1 MVRSRRIGDRRMV
14 AAARPIPDAV
24 RATQARASD
33 PVASAF
39 VSANAGSGKTHV
51 LVQRVIR
58 LLLDGVPPEKIL
70 CITFTKAAAANM
82 AERVFSTLGRW
93 VTLDDDALDAAIVD
107 AGIARPDANLRM
119 TARKLFACALETP
132 GGLKVQTIHALC
144 TRLLQQFPFEA
155 NVPARFTV
163 LDERD
168 QNEMMERANLAV
180 LLEAAR
186 NPDSAAGRA
195 LNIAMASAADVTFK
209 DVVREACLS
218 RDHFMAWTDRAG
230 SAEAAA
236 VQMAAALGLTP
247 QDRIEK
253 VERDIVGGP
262 YLPRTRWK
270 EVATI
275 LDTGS
280 KSDCDQAA
288 RLREALVFTGSAQ
301 VDEYLGIF
309 LTDERTAR
317 KTLLTKKFADK
328 NPAIAGLFDAESRRL
343 ELLIERRRAVT
354 IRDRT
359 EALLAIAT
367 AAAANYRREKQARG
381 LLDYDDLI
389 DKTLE
394 MLDRVSSGW
403 VHYKLDRGV
412 DHVLIDE
419 AQDTSPRQWEIVAHI
434 ISEFTSGEGARDGV
448 TRTIFAVGDEK
459 QSIFSFQ
466 GAAPHEF
473 DSRRRGLAKKF
484 QDAGLKF
491 DPVSFTYSFRS
502 GEAILKSVDH
512 VFRDETIY
520 RSIHSADIGY
530 PIHHSLSDAGP
541 SLIDLWEL
549 QQPDAKQDIEGW
561 RAPFDGMSQ
570 TSPEVK
576 LARRIQAEIKSLIE
590 SGTMTGHIGDRR
602 PLRYGDML
610 VLVRRR
616 GNAFDA
622 VIQALKHAGI
632 PVAGAD
638 RLKLTEHIAIIDL
651 MNLADALLLPQ
662 DDLALAVA
670 LKSPLFGLSD
680 DDLFKIAWQRKGS
693 LRTALAERATADGRL
708 RDALWRLEQCER
720 RFASETP
727 FAFYAWL
734 LGGDGGRARILRRL
748 GHEANDALDE
758 FLELALNYERKAPA
772 SLQGFMAWLRTADLE
787 VKRDME
793 ISRDEVRVMTV
804 HGAKGLEA
812 PVVFLVDTTSSPS
825 DTQRLK
831 LIHLPRNNTA
841 PDAPGVV
848 VWAGKKADDP
858 AAVAAARAAMLAET
872 EHEYR
877 RLLYVAMTR
886 AADRLIVGGCLP
898 GNMNAVRKS
907 CWYDLIAK
915 GLRNSGLHEQT
926 IEIAD
931 GTVKRY
937 SRLEDVTASTG
948 IAAAPAATAPTALP
962 PWLLTSAPPEASSEN
977 LLRPSDPA
985 AEEGHP
991 IRTGESIEL
1000 RLRALQRGT
1009 LVHRLLQ
1016 SLPEVPLDRRRDAA
1030 LNYLARNANGWTE
1043 AERAAL
1049 AEGVLALLENPR
1061 FAAVFAPGSRAEV
1074 SIVGRLDRPAR
1085 PPALVSGQIDRLVVT
1100 PDEVLIV
1107 DYKTNHAPP
1116 RTAAEARRTYL
1127 RQLALYR
1134 AVLKKLYPRLP
1145 VRAALLW
1152 TETAELMEIY
1162 APALDAQLA
1171 ALSQGMSELDP
1182 ATPRS

>member
-1 MVRSRRIGDRRMV
+1 MVT
-14 AAARPIPDAV
+14 APRPIPPAV
-24 RATQARASD
+24 RDTQARASD
-33 PVASAF
+33 PAASAF
-39 VSANAGSGKTHV
+39 VSANAGAGKTHV

-58 LLLDGVPPEKIL
+58 LLLNGVSPEKIL

-82 AERVFSTLGRW
+82 AERVFSTLGHW
-93 VTLDDDALDAAIVD
+93 VTLDDAALDNAIVE
-107 AGIARPDANLRM
+107 AGIARPDASLRM
-119 TARKLFACALETP
+119 RARELFACALETP

-155 NVPARFTV
+155 NVPARFAV
-163 LDERD
+163 IDERD
-168 QNEMMERANLAV
+168 QNAMMERANLKV
-180 LLEAAR
+180 LLEASR
-186 NPDSAAGRA
+186 DPRSDAGRA
-195 LNIAMASAADVTFK
+195 LDVAMASAADVTFK

-218 RDHFMAWTDRAG
+218 RDHFMAWTDAAG

-236 VQMAAALGLTP
+236 TQMSAALGVAPGDT
-247 QDRIEK
+247 IEG
-253 VERDIVGGP
+253 VEREIVDGP
-262 YLPRTRWK
+262 NLPKSRWK
-270 EVATI
+270 EVAAV

-280 KSDCDQAA
+280 KSDQDQAA
-288 RLREALVFTGSAQ
+288 RLRKALVFAGAAQ
-301 VDEYLGIF
+301 IDEYLGVF
-309 LTDERTAR
+309 LTDEGTPR
-317 KTLLTKKFADK
+317 KSVVTRKFGE
-328 NPAIAGLFDAESRRL
+328 NNSAIAASFDAESQRICS
-343 ELLIERRRAVT
+343 LIERRRAVT
-354 IRDRT
+354 TRDRT
-359 EALLAIAT
+359 QALLQIAT
-367 AAAANYRREKQARG
+367 AVAANYRREKQERG

-419 AQDTSPRQWEIVAHI
+419 AQDTSPRQWDIVAHI

-466 GAAPHEF
+466 GAAPREF
-473 DSRRRGLAKKF
+473 DNRRRRLQKKF
-484 QDAGLKF
+484 RDAGLKF

-502 GEAILKSVDH
+502 GPTILQSVDH

-520 RSIHSADIGY
+520 RSIHSAESGY
-530 PIHHSLSDAGP
+530 PIHHSLADAGP

-549 QQPDAKQDIEGW
+549 QLPDGKQDIEGW
-561 RAPFDGMSQ
+561 RAPFDGLSQ
-570 TSPEVK
+570 TSPEVR
-576 LARRIQAEIKSLIE
+576 LAKRIQAEIRALIE
-590 SGTMTGHIGDRR
+590 SGTMTGSTGKRR

-622 VIQALKHAGI
+622 VIQALKHANI

-670 LKSPLFGLSD
+670 LKSPLFGLTD
-680 DDLFKIAWQRKGS
+680 DDLYKLAWQRKGS
-693 LRTALAERATADGRL
+693 LRAALRLHAAADRKFDDVL
-708 RDALWRLEQCER
+708 KRLEKCER
-720 RFASETP
+720 RETETP

-734 LGGDGGRARILRRL
+734 LGGDGGRARILKRL

-758 FLELALNYERKAPA
+758 FLELALGYERKAPA

-812 PVVFLVDTTSSPS
+812 SVVFLVDTTSSPS

-831 LIHLPRNNTA
+831 LIHLPRGNPA
-841 PDAPGVV
+841 PHGSDVV

-858 AAVAAARAAMLAET
+858 AAVAAARTAMLGET
-872 EHEYR
+872 EDEYR

-886 AADRLIVGGCLP
+886 AADRLIVGGCMP
-898 GNMNAVRKS
+898 GNMNTVRKHS
-907 CWYDLIAK
+907 WYDLIVR
-915 GLRNSGLHEQT
+915 GLGNSGLHEQT
-926 IEIAD
+926 IETAD
-931 GTVKRY
+931 GPVKRY
-937 SRLEDVTASTG
+937 SRPEDVAPATG
-948 IAAAPAATAPTALP
+948 AVVALNTAAPAELP
-962 PWLLTSAPPEASSEN
+962 PWLRTSVPTETSAIN

-985 AEEGHP
+985 EDDGHR
-991 IRTGESIEL
+991 IRTGESVQT
-1000 RLRALQRGT
+1000 RARALQRGK
-1009 LVHRLLQ
+1009 LAHRLLQ
-1016 SLPEVPLDRRRDAA
+1016 SLPDVAIERRRDAA
-1030 LNYLARNANGWTE
+1030 RRYLARNAGDWADGDRE
-1043 AERAAL
+1043 AL
-1049 AEGVLALLENPR
+1049 AERVLAMIGDAR
-1061 FAAVFAPGSRAEV
+1061 FASVFLAGSLAEV
-1074 SIVGRLDRPAR
+1074 SIVGRLDRPGQS
-1085 PPALVSGQIDRLVVT
+1085 PVLVSGQIDRLVAT
-1100 PDEVLIV
+1100 PHEVLIV

-1116 RTAAEARRTYL
+1116 TLAAEAPPAYI

-1134 AVLKKLYPRLP
+1134 AVLKKVYPGLP

-1152 TETAELMEIY
+1152 TETPELMEIS
-1162 APALDAQLA
+1162 APVLDAQLA
-1171 ALSQGMSELDP
+1171 SIISA
-1182 ATPRS
+1182 

>member
-1 MVRSRRIGDRRMV
+1 MVKAPRT
-14 AAARPIPDAV
+14 IPDAV

-33 PVASAF
+33 PAASAF

-58 LLLDGVPPEKIL
+58 LLLNGVPPEKIL

-82 AERVFSTLGRW
+82 AERVFSTLGHW
-93 VTLDDDALDAAIVD
+93 VTLNDEALDAAIRD
-107 AGIARPDANLRM
+107 AGVANPGTKLRLRARE
-119 TARKLFACALETP
+119 LFACALETP

-155 NVPARFTV
+155 NVPARFAV

-168 QNEMMERANLAV
+168 QNEMMERGNLAV
-180 LLEAAR
+180 LLEASR
-186 NPDSAAGRA
+186 DPDSATGRA
-195 LNIAMASAADVTFK
+195 LTIAMASAADVTFK

-218 RDHFMAWTDRAG
+218 RDHFMAWTDGAG
-230 SAEAAA
+230 SADAAMI
-236 VQMAAALGLTP
+236 QLSTALGVDP
-247 QDRIEK
+247 QARIDDI
-253 VERDIVGGP
+253 EREILDGP
-262 YLPRTRWK
+262 NLPRSRWE
-270 EVATI
+270 EVAGI

-280 KSDCDQAA
+280 KSDQGQAA
-288 RLREALVFTGSAQ
+288 QLRDALQFTDAAQ
-301 VDEYLGIF
+301 VDEYLNVF
-309 LTDERTAR
+309 LTEDRTPR
-317 KTLLTKKFADK
+317 KTVITRKFSDA
-328 NPAIAGLFDAESRRL
+328 NPAIARLFDQESGRIGP
-343 ELLIERRRAVT
+343 LIERRRAVT
-354 IRDRT
+354 VRDRT
-359 EALLAIAT
+359 QALLAIAT
-367 AAAANYRREKQARG
+367 AAAANYRREKQERG

-389 DKTLE
+389 DKTLA

-419 AQDTSPRQWEIVAHI
+419 AQDTSPRQWDIVAHI
-434 ISEFTSGEGARDGV
+434 ISEFTSGEGARDGI

-473 DSRRRGLAKKF
+473 DTRRRGLERRF
-484 QDAGLKF
+484 LDAGLKF

-502 GEAILKSVDH
+502 GPAILQSVDF

-520 RSIHSADIGY
+520 RSIHSAANGY
-530 PIHHSLSDAGP
+530 PIHNSLDDAGP

-549 QQPDAKQDIEGW
+549 QLPDKKDDIEGW
-561 RAPFDGMSQ
+561 RAPFDGVSA

-576 LARRIQAEIKSLIE
+576 LAKRIQAEIKSLIE
-590 SGTMTGHIGDRR
+590 RGTMTGRSGDRR

-622 VIQALKHAGI
+622 VIQALKHANI

-638 RLKLTEHIAIIDL
+638 RLKLTEHVAIIDL

-670 LKSPLFGLSD
+670 LKSPLFGLTD
-680 DDLFKIAWQRKGS
+680 DDLFKLAWQRKGS
-693 LRTALAERATADGRL
+693 LRQALDHHAASEGKF
-708 RDALWRLEQCER
+708 DAVLHRLEACESR
-720 RFASETP
+720 VRLETP

-734 LGGDGGRARILRRL
+734 LGGDGGRARIQRRL

-758 FLELALNYERKAPA
+758 FLELALGYERKAPA
-772 SLQGFMAWLRTADLE
+772 SLQGFMAWLRAADTE
-787 VKRDME
+787 VKRDIE

-812 PVVFLVDTTSSPS
+812 PVVFLVDTTTSPS
-825 DTQRLK
+825 DVQRLK
-831 LIHLPRNNTA
+831 LIHLPGA
-841 PDAPGVV
+841 GPHLPEVV
-848 VWAGKKADDP
+848 VWAGRKADDP
-858 AAVAAARAAMLAET
+858 VDVAAARVAMLGET
-872 EHEYR
+872 EDEYR

-898 GNMNAVRKS
+898 GNMNTVRKFS
-907 CWYDLIAK
+907 WYDLIVK
-915 GLRNSGLHEQT
+915 GLENSGLELQ
-926 IEIAD
+926 EIDTPA

-937 SRLEDVTASTG
+937 SRLEDVAVAEG
-948 IAAAPAATAPTALP
+948 AAPVPETI
-962 PWLLTSAPPEASSEN
+962 APPELPTWLRTPAPTELPADP
-977 LLRPSDPA
+977 LLRPSDA
-985 AEEGHP
+985 AEDELP
-991 IRTGESIEL
+991 RTRTAESAQA
-1000 RLRALQRGT
+1000 RTRALKRGT

-1016 SLPEVPLDRRRDAA
+1016 SLPDLAADRRRDAA
-1030 LNYLARNANGWTE
+1030 IRYLARNAEDWTE
-1043 AERAAL
+1043 GDRLTL
-1049 AEGVLALLENPR
+1049 AEKVLGLIDDSR
-1061 FAAVFAPGSRAEV
+1061 FASVFAAGSRAEV
-1074 SIVGRLDRPAR
+1074 SIVGRLELPGQ

-1100 PDEVLIV
+1100 PSEVLIV
-1107 DYKTNHAPP
+1107 DFKTNHAPP
-1116 RTAAEARRTYL
+1116 GNAAGAPAAYL

-1134 AVLKKLYPRLP
+1134 AMLSRLYPRRP

-1152 TETAELMEIY
+1152 TETPELMEISP
-1162 APALDAQLA
+1162 PALDAQLA
-1171 ALSQGMSELDP
+1171 SIISA
-1182 ATPRS
+1182 

>member
-1 MVRSRRIGDRRMV
+1 MV
-14 AAARPIPDAV
+14 AAPRIIPDAV

-33 PVASAF
+33 PAASAF

-58 LLLDGVPPEKIL
+58 LLLSGVPPEKIL

-82 AERVFSTLGRW
+82 AERVFSTLGHW
-93 VTLDDDALDAAIVD
+93 ITLDDDALNAAIRD
-107 AGIARPDANLRM
+107 AGIARADAKLRM
-119 TARKLFACALETP
+119 RARELFACALETP

-155 NVPARFTV
+155 NVPARFAV

-180 LLEAAR
+180 LLEASR
-186 NPDSAAGRA
+186 DPESAAGRA
-195 LNIAMASAADVTFK
+195 LYTAMASAADVTFK

-218 RDHFMAWTDRAG
+218 RDHFMAWTDAAG
-230 SAEAAA
+230 SADAAA
-236 VQMAAALGLTP
+236 AQMSAALGVDP
-247 QDRIEK
+247 GDRIED
-253 VERDIVGGP
+253 VEREIVDGP
-262 YLPRTRWK
+262 NLPRSRW
-270 EVATI
+270 EEIAAI
-275 LDTGS
+275 LDTGT
-280 KSDCDQAA
+280 KSDQDQAT
-288 RLREALVFTGSAQ
+288 RLREAQVFSGAAQ
-301 VDEYLGIF
+301 VDEYLGVF
-309 LTDERTAR
+309 LTEGSSPR
-317 KTLLTKKFADK
+317 KSVVTKKLCDAR
-328 NPAIAGLFDAESRRL
+328 PQIAQLFDAEAGRL
-343 ELLIERRRAVT
+343 ERLIERRRAVT
-354 IRDRT
+354 TRDRT
-359 EALLAIAT
+359 EALLHIAT
-367 AAAANYRREKQARG
+367 SAAANYRREKLERG

-389 DKTLE
+389 DKTLA

-419 AQDTSPRQWEIVAHI
+419 AQDTSPRQWDIVAHI

-448 TRTIFAVGDEK
+448 VRTIFAVGDEK

-466 GAAPHEF
+466 GAAPREF
-473 DSRRRGLAKKF
+473 DARRRGLAKRF
-484 QDAGLKF
+484 TDAGLKF

-502 GEAILKSVDH
+502 GPAILQSVDF

-520 RSIHSADIGY
+520 RSIHAENAY
-530 PIHHSLSDAGP
+530 PVHEGLADAGP
-541 SLIDLWEL
+541 SLIDLWDL
-549 QQPDAKQDIEGW
+549 QLPDAKQDIEGW
-561 RAPFDGMSQ
+561 RAPFDAVSE
-570 TSPEVK
+570 TSPEVR
-576 LARRIQAEIKSLIE
+576 LARRIQAEIKSLVE
-590 SGTMTGHIGDRR
+590 SGTMTGRSGNRR
-602 PLRYGDML
+602 PLRYGDVL

-622 VIQALKHAGI
+622 VIQALKHANI

-670 LKSPLFGLSD
+670 LKSPLFGLSE
-680 DDLFKIAWQRKGS
+680 DDLFKLAWQRKGS
-693 LRTALAERATADGRL
+693 LRAALDHHAGADGSFK
-708 RDALWRLEQCER
+708 DALQRLEECER
-720 RFASETP
+720 RFVSETP

-734 LGGDGGRARILRRL
+734 LGGDRGRKRILKRL

-758 FLELALNYERKAPA
+758 FLELALGYERKAPA

-812 PVVFLVDTTSSPS
+812 SVVFLVDTTTSPA

-831 LIHLPRNNTA
+831 LIHLPQGA
-841 PDAPGVV
+841 V
-848 VWAGKKADDP
+848 VWAGRKAEDP
-858 AAVAAARAAMLAET
+858 AAVAAARVAMLGET
-872 EHEYR
+872 EDEYR

-898 GNMNAVRKS
+898 GNMNSVRKS
-907 CWYDLIAK
+907 SWYDLIVK
-915 GLRNSGLHEQT
+915 GLGSSGLHLQE
-926 IEIAD
+926 IETPA
-931 GTVKRY
+931 GAVKRY
-937 SRLEDVTASTG
+937 SRQEDV
-948 IAAAPAATAPTALP
+948 APAAGPAATPAASAPAELP
-962 PWLLTSAPPEASSEN
+962 PWLLTDAPREIRAEG
-977 LLRPSDPA
+977 LLRPSDPS
-985 AEEGHP
+985 EDESKRV
-991 IRTGESIEL
+991 RTGESIQL
-1000 RLRALQRGT
+1000 RARALQQGT

-1016 SLPEVPLDRRRDAA
+1016 SLPDVVPERRSDAA
-1030 LNYLARNANGWTE
+1030 KKYLARNAGGWTDADRE
-1043 AERAAL
+1043 AL
-1049 AEGVLALLENPR
+1049 ASGVLALIGDLR
-1061 FAAVFAPGSRAEV
+1061 FAPVFAPGSRAEV
-1074 SIVGRLDRPAR
+1074 SIAGRLDRPGR

-1100 PDEVLIV
+1100 PGEVLIV

-1116 RTAAEARRTYL
+1116 GAEAEAPSGYV

-1134 AVLKKLYPRLP
+1134 AVLGKIYPQLP

-1152 TETAELMEIY
+1152 TETAELVEIST
-1162 APALDAQLA
+1162 PALDAALA
-1171 ALSQGMSELDP
+1171 TIIQGDDR
-1182 ATPRS
+1182 A

>member
-1 MVRSRRIGDRRMV
+1 MV
-14 AAARPIPDAV
+14 AAPRIIPDAV

-33 PVASAF
+33 PAASAF

-58 LLLDGVPPEKIL
+58 LLLSGVPPEKIL

-82 AERVFSTLGRW
+82 AERVFSTLGHW
-93 VTLDDDALDAAIVD
+93 ITLDDDALNAAIRD
-107 AGIARPDANLRM
+107 AGIARADAKLRM
-119 TARKLFACALETP
+119 RARELFACALETP

-155 NVPARFTV
+155 NVPARFAV

-180 LLEAAR
+180 LLEASR
-186 NPDSAAGRA
+186 DPESAAGRA
-195 LNIAMASAADVTFK
+195 LYTAMASAADVTFK

-218 RDHFMAWTDRAG
+218 RDHFMAWTDAAG
-230 SAEAAA
+230 SADAAA
-236 VQMAAALGLTP
+236 AQMSAALGVDP
-247 QDRIEK
+247 GDRIED
-253 VERDIVGGP
+253 VEREIVDGP
-262 YLPRTRWK
+262 NLPRSRWQ
-270 EVATI
+270 EIAAI
-275 LDTGS
+275 LDTGT
-280 KSDCDQAA
+280 KSDQDQAT
-288 RLREALVFTGSAQ
+288 RLREAQVFSGAAQ
-301 VDEYLGIF
+301 VDEYLGVF
-309 LTDERTAR
+309 LTEGSSPR
-317 KTLLTKKFADK
+317 KSVVTKKLCDAR
-328 NPAIAGLFDAESRRL
+328 PQIAQLFDAEAGRL
-343 ELLIERRRAVT
+343 ERLIERRRAVT
-354 IRDRT
+354 TRDRT
-359 EALLAIAT
+359 EALLHIAT
-367 AAAANYRREKQARG
+367 SAAANYRREKLERG

-389 DKTLE
+389 DKTLA

-419 AQDTSPRQWEIVAHI
+419 AQDTSPRQWDIVAHI

-448 TRTIFAVGDEK
+448 VRTIFAVGDEK

-466 GAAPHEF
+466 GAAPREF
-473 DSRRRGLAKKF
+473 DARRKGLAKRF
-484 QDAGLKF
+484 TDAGLKF

-502 GEAILKSVDH
+502 GPAILQSVDF

-520 RSIHSADIGY
+520 RSIHAENAY
-530 PIHHSLSDAGP
+530 PVHEGLADAGP
-541 SLIDLWEL
+541 SLIDLWDL
-549 QQPDAKQDIEGW
+549 QLPDAKQDIEGW
-561 RAPFDGMSQ
+561 RAPFDAVSE
-570 TSPEVK
+570 TSPEVR
-576 LARRIQAEIKSLIE
+576 LARRIQTEIKSLVE
-590 SGTMTGHIGDRR
+590 SGTLTGRSGNRR
-602 PLRYGDML
+602 PLRYGDVL

-622 VIQALKHAGI
+622 VIQALKHANI

-670 LKSPLFGLSD
+670 LKSPLFGLSE
-680 DDLFKIAWQRKGS
+680 DDLFKLAWQRKGS
-693 LRTALAERATADGRL
+693 LRAALDHHAGADGSFK
-708 RDALWRLEQCER
+708 DALLRLEECER
-720 RFASETP
+720 RFVSETP

-734 LGGDGGRARILRRL
+734 LGGDRGRKRILKRL

-758 FLELALNYERKAPA
+758 FLELALGYERKAPA

-812 PVVFLVDTTSSPS
+812 SVVFLVDTTTSPA

-831 LIHLPRNNTA
+831 LIHLPQGA
-841 PDAPGVV
+841 V
-848 VWAGKKADDP
+848 VWAGRKAEDP
-858 AAVAAARAAMLAET
+858 AAVAAARVAMLGET
-872 EHEYR
+872 EDEYR

-898 GNMNAVRKS
+898 GNMNSVRKS
-907 CWYDLIAK
+907 SWYDLIVK
-915 GLRNSGLHEQT
+915 GLGNSGLHLQE
-926 IEIAD
+926 IETPA
-931 GTVKRY
+931 GAVKRY
-937 SRLEDVTASTG
+937 SRQEDVAPPAGTAAVP
-948 IAAAPAATAPTALP
+948 AASAPAELP
-962 PWLLTSAPPEASSEN
+962 PWLLTAAPREIRAEG
-977 LLRPSDPA
+977 LLRPSDPS
-985 AEEGHP
+985 EDEGKRV
-991 IRTGESIEL
+991 RTAESIQL
-1000 RLRALQRGT
+1000 RARALQRGS

-1016 SLPEVPLDRRRDAA
+1016 SLPDVPPDRRSDAA
-1030 LNYLARNANGWTE
+1030 KKYLARNAEGWTDADRE
-1043 AERAAL
+1043 AL
-1049 AEGVLALLENPR
+1049 ASGVLALIGDLR
-1061 FAAVFAPGSRAEV
+1061 FAPVFAPGSRAEV
-1074 SIVGRLDRPAR
+1074 SIAGRLDRPGR

-1100 PDEVLIV
+1100 PAEVLIV

-1116 RTAAEARRTYL
+1116 GAAAEAPSGYV

-1134 AVLKKLYPRLP
+1134 AVLGKIYPQLP

-1152 TETAELMEIY
+1152 TETAELTEIST
-1162 APALDAQLA
+1162 PALDAALA
-1171 ALSQGMSELDP
+1171 TIIQGDDR
-1182 ATPRS
+1182 A

>member
-1 MVRSRRIGDRRMV
+1 MVK
-14 AAARPIPDAV
+14 AARFIPPNV
-24 RATQARASD
+24 RDTQARASD
-33 PVASAF
+33 PAASSF

-58 LLLDGVPPEKIL
+58 LLLADVAPEKIL

-82 AERVFSTLGRW
+82 AERVFTTLGHW
-93 VTLDDDALDAAIVD
+93 VTLDDDALDAAISD
-107 AGIARPDANLRM
+107 AGIPHPSARLRKS
-119 TARKLFACALETP
+119 ARKLFACALETP

-155 NVPARFTV
+155 NVPARFAV
-163 LDERD
+163 LDDRD
-168 QNEMMERANLAV
+168 QNEMMERANLGV
-180 LLEAAR
+180 FLEASR
-186 NPDSAAGRA
+186 NPESATGRA
-195 LNIAMASAADVTFK
+195 LMTAMASAADVTFK

-218 RDHFMAWTDRAG
+218 RDHFMAWTDAAG
-230 SAEAAA
+230 SAHAAA
-236 VQMAAALGLTP
+236 AQISAALGVNSG
-247 QDRIEK
+247 DRIED
-253 VERDIVGGP
+253 VERDILDGP
-262 YLPRTRWK
+262 NLPRSRWQDIALVL
-270 EVATI
+270 E
-275 LDTGS
+275 TGN
-280 KSDCDQAA
+280 KTDQDQAA
-288 RLREALVFTGSAQ
+288 RLRGALMFTGAAQ
-301 VDEYLGIF
+301 VDEYLGVF
-309 LTDERTAR
+309 LTEADRTPR
-317 KTLLTKKFADK
+317 KSVVTKKFSDNNA
-328 NPAIAGLFDAESRRL
+328 AIGRLIESETRRIL
-343 ELLIERRRAVT
+343 TLIERRRAVVA
-354 IRDRT
+354 RDRT
-359 EALLAIAT
+359 EALLHIAT
-367 AAAANYRREKQARG
+367 AAAANYRREKQERG

-419 AQDTSPRQWEIVAHI
+419 AQDTSPRQWDIVAHI
-434 ISEFTSGEGARDGV
+434 ISEFTSGAGARDGV
-448 TRTIFAVGDEK
+448 VRTVFAVGDEK

-466 GAAPHEF
+466 GAAPREF
-473 DSRRRGLAKKF
+473 DLRRRALQRKF
-484 QDAGLKF
+484 EGAGLKF

-502 GEAILKSVDH
+502 GPAILHAVDQ
-512 VFRDETIY
+512 VFREQDIF
-520 RSIHSADIGY
+520 RSIHAVDIGN
-530 PIHHSLSDAGP
+530 PIHHALTDAGP
-541 SLIDLWEL
+541 SQIDLWEL
-549 QQPDAKQDIEGW
+549 AETDDRQDVEGW
-561 RAPFDGMSQ
+561 RAPFDGVAA

-576 LARRIQAEIKSLIE
+576 LARRIQAEIKALVG
-590 SGTMTGHIGDRR
+590 SGVMTGSKSDRR

-693 LRTALAERATADGRL
+693 LRAALAERAAADGRL

-720 RFASETP
+720 RFVSETP
-727 FAFYAWL
+727 FSFYAWL

-812 PVVFLVDTTSSPS
+812 SVVFLVDTTTSPS

-831 LIHLPRNNTA
+831 LINLPQGNA
-841 PDAPGVV
+841 DPHAPGVV
-848 VWAGKKADDP
+848 VWAGRKAEDP
-858 AAVAAARAAMLAET
+858 PAVVAARKAMIDDT
-872 EHEYR
+872 EDEYR

-886 AADRLIVGGCLP
+886 AADRLVVGGCLP
-898 GNMNAVRKS
+898 GNMKSVRPLS
-907 CWYDLIAK
+907 WYDLITK
-915 GLRNSGLHEQT
+915 GLAGSALQLQE
-926 IEIAD
+926 IETAM
-931 GTVKRY
+931 GRVKRY
-937 SRLEDVTASTG
+937 TRAEETAP
-948 IAAAPAATAPTALP
+948 AAAPAAAASPPAPLVLP
-962 PWLLTSAPPEASSEN
+962 NWLLTPAQPEAPAES

-985 AEEGHP
+985 DNDGHIVRTAESLAQ
-991 IRTGESIEL
+991 RA
-1000 RLRALQRGT
+1000 RALQRGT

-1016 SLPEVPLDRRRDAA
+1016 SLPDIAAERRREAA
-1030 LNYLARNANGWTE
+1030 LAYLARNADGWTE
-1043 AERAAL
+1043 EERQAL
-1049 AEGVLALLENPR
+1049 AKSTLALIADER
-1061 FAAVFAPGSRAEV
+1061 FAPVFALGSRAEV
-1074 SIVGRLDRPAR
+1074 SIVGRLEQPGGRA
-1085 PPALVSGQIDRLVVT
+1085 ALVSGQIDRLVVT
-1100 PDEVLIV
+1100 DSEVLIV
-1107 DYKTNHAPP
+1107 DFKTNHAPP
-1116 RTAAEARRTYL
+1116 GRPEEAPRGYV

-1134 AVLKKLYPRLP
+1134 AVLGKLYPQRL

-1152 TETAELMEIY
+1152 TETAELMEIPT
-1162 APALDAQLA
+1162 PALEAERA
-1171 ALSQGMSELDP
+1171 FIISA
-1182 ATPRS
+1182 

>member
-1 MVRSRRIGDRRMV
+1 MVT
-14 AAARPIPDAV
+14 APRPIPDAV

-33 PVASAF
+33 PASSAF

-58 LLLDGVPPEKIL
+58 LLLNGVAPEKIL

-82 AERVFSTLGRW
+82 AERVFSTLGHW
-93 VTLDDDALDAAIVD
+93 VTLDDTALDAAIRD
-107 AGIARPDANLRM
+107 AGIARPDAKLLMR
-119 TARKLFACALETP
+119 ARELFACALETP

-155 NVPARFTV
+155 NVPARFAV
-163 LDERD
+163 LDDRD

-180 LLEAAR
+180 LLEASR
-186 NPDSAAGRA
+186 DPDSATGRA

-218 RDHFMAWTDRAG
+218 RDHFMAWTDSAG
-230 SAEAAA
+230 SADAAA
-236 VQMAAALGLTP
+236 AQMSSALGV
-247 QDRIEK
+247 DAFARIED
-253 VERDIVGGP
+253 VEREIVEGP
-262 YLPRTRWK
+262 NLPRSRW
-270 EVATI
+270 EDIAAI

-280 KSDCDQAA
+280 KSDSDQAI
-288 RLREALVFTGSAQ
+288 RLREALVFTGAAQ
-301 VDEYLGIF
+301 VDEYLGVF
-309 LTDERTAR
+309 LTDERTPR
-317 KTLLTKKFADK
+317 KSVVTKKFSD
-328 NPAIAGLFDAESRRL
+328 NNRAIANLFEQEGQRIGP
-343 ELLIERRRAVT
+343 LIERRRAVT
-354 IRDRT
+354 TRDRT
-359 EALLAIAT
+359 QALLQIAT
-367 AAAANYRREKQARG
+367 AAAANYRREKQERG

-419 AQDTSPRQWEIVAHI
+419 AQDTSPRQWDIVAHI

-466 GAAPHEF
+466 GAAPREF
-473 DSRRRGLAKKF
+473 DSRRRGLERKF
-484 QDAGLKF
+484 IDAGLKF

-502 GEAILKSVDH
+502 GPAILQSVDF
-512 VFRDETIY
+512 VFRDEAIY
-520 RSIHSADIGY
+520 RSIHAENAY
-530 PIHHSLSDAGP
+530 PVHETLPDAGP
-541 SLIDLWEL
+541 SVIDLWEL
-549 QQPDAKQDIEGW
+549 QLPDIRQDIEGW
-561 RAPFDGMSQ
+561 RAPFDGLSQ
-570 TSPEVK
+570 TSPEVR
-576 LARRIQAEIKSLIE
+576 LAKRIQAEIKSLVE
-590 SGTMTGHIGDRR
+590 TGTMTGHTGKRR

-622 VIQALKHAGI
+622 VIQALKHANI

-670 LKSPLFGLSD
+670 LKSPLFGLTD
-680 DDLFKIAWQRKGS
+680 DDLFKLAWQRKGT
-693 LRTALAERATADGRL
+693 LRQALDHHAATDGKFRDTVGRL
-708 RDALWRLEQCER
+708 EKCER
-720 RFASETP
+720 RFKTETP

-734 LGGDGGRARILRRL
+734 LGGDGGRKRILRRL

-758 FLELALNYERKAPA
+758 FLELALGYERKAPA
-772 SLQGFMAWLRTADLE
+772 SLQGFMAWLRAADLE

-831 LIHLPRNNTA
+831 LIHLPRGNAA
-841 PDAPGVV
+841 PDAADVV

-858 AAVAAARAAMLAET
+858 AAVAAARAAMLGET
-872 EHEYR
+872 EDEYR

-886 AADRLIVGGCLP
+886 AADRLIVGGCMP
-898 GNMNAVRKS
+898 GNMNAVRKFS
-907 CWYDLIAK
+907 WYDLIVK
-915 GLRNSGLHEQT
+915 GLGNSGLHLQD
-926 IEIAD
+926 IETSD
-931 GTVKRY
+931 GVVKRY
-937 SRLEDVTASTG
+937 SRLEDVTAPAGTA
-948 IAAAPAATAPTALP
+948 AAAPAMTAPTALP
-962 PWLLTSAPPEASSEN
+962 AWLRTSAPAESPADN

-985 AEEGHP
+985 EDENHRV
-991 IRTGESIEL
+991 RTGESIQL
-1000 RLRALQRGT
+1000 RARALQRGT

-1016 SLPEVPLDRRRDAA
+1016 SLPDVATERRRDAA
-1030 LNYLARNANGWTE
+1030 LKYLARNADGWTDGDRE
-1043 AERAAL
+1043 AL
-1049 AEGVLALLENPR
+1049 AEAMLALIADSR
-1061 FAAVFAPGSRAEV
+1061 FAAVFARGSRAEV
-1074 SIVGRLDRPAR
+1074 SIAGRLERPGR
-1085 PPALVSGQIDRLVVT
+1085 PSALVSGQVDRLVVS
-1100 PDEVLIV
+1100 PGEVLIV
-1107 DYKTNHAPP
+1107 DFKTNHAPP
-1116 RTAAEARRTYL
+1116 NLPAQAPSAYV

-1134 AVLKKLYPRLP
+1134 AVLQKLYPQLP
-1145 VRAALLW
+1145 VRTALLW
-1152 TETAELMEIY
+1152 TETPELMEIS
-1162 APALDAQLA
+1162 ALALDAQLA
-1171 ALSQGMSELDP
+1171 TIIRGDVEA
-1182 ATPRS
+1182 